1 MDYQNMINANRYLAK
16 FNEILYNMARKMK
29 VTHTT
34 NNITIDF
41 IRCMIPHHMA
51 AVYMCENL
59 LQYTNYSPL
68 IIQANNIIR
77 VQKNGIK
84 QMEEIA
90 KTTMSYMNRERDVN
104 NYFKRYFKITDEMIN
119 KMYNST
125 RTPDINI
132 DFISE
137 MIPHHEGAIK
147 MCQNVLKYQIDPRLR
162 IIANNIIIEQ
172 SEGVRILKEIQNN
185 INKKYPY

>member
-1 MDYQNMINANRYLAK
+1 MNYQNMINANRYLSK
-16 FNEILYNMARKMK
+16 FNEILYNMAGKMQ

-51 AVYMCENL
+51 AIYMCENL

-68 IIQANNIIR
+68 VTQANNIIE
-77 VQKNGIK
+77 VQKNGVK

-90 KTTMSYMNRERDVN
+90 KTTMPYINKEKAVN
-104 NYFKRYFKITDEMIN
+104 NYFKKYFRIINEMIN

-162 IIANNIIIEQ
+162 ILANNIIINQ
-172 SEGVRILKEIQNN
+172 SEGIRILKQIQTSL
-185 INKKYPY
+185 IKK